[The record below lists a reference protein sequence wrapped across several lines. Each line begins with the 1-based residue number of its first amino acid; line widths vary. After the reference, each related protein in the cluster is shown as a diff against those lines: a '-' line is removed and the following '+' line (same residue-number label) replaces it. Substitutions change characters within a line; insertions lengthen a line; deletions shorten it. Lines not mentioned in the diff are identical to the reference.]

1 MYPIRS
7 FISLSLLF
15 FSISLVGEF
24 VLGPWIGDEVPT
36 WKILSVSLITALTTI
51 IPLQKRG
58 LSPGD
63 IFKYFRRSYLV
74 PALDLGQILPLLHA
88 QFPHRKFNIEMNDAR
103 GQIRISR
110 KANRRSFG
118 EVVILEKKDDEL
130 VVRIRPKYY
139 LDVFDQGQ
147 AYESMLRIEK
157 VLKNDGA

>member
-1 MYPIRS
+1 
-7 FISLSLLF
+7 
-15 FSISLVGEF
+15 
-24 VLGPWIGDEVPT
+24 
-36 WKILSVSLITALTTI
+36 
-51 IPLQKRG
+51 
-58 LSPGD
+58 
-63 IFKYFRRSYLV
+63 
-74 PALDLGQILPLLHA
+74 
-88 QFPHRKFNIEMNDAR
+88 MNDAR